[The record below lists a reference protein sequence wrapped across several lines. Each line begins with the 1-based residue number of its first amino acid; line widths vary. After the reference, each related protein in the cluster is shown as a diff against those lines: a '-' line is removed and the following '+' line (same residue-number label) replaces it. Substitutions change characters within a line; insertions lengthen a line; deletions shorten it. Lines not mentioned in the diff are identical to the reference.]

1 MAHAGNQHAEAARRI
16 VAQDALAWGRLGVAW
31 GVRSPAAHAS
41 SAGAQVDMPQPDARP
56 PEALSAAA
64 MSQERQPDS
73 QEAAPMPRQA
83 ASTVRAGTQI
93 EAKPVTGD
101 GSRDAAE
108 RRLAEIRADYEAAAP
123 HVATGTPHSTIV
135 FGEGDPCARIMFVG
149 EAPGADED
157 RLGRPFVGRAG
168 QKLDQ
173 MILAMGLR
181 REDVYIANVLKVRP
195 PNNAT
200 PTIEE
205 AQASAPFLM
214 RQIEVVSP
222 EAIVALG
229 LPSARLM
236 TGQAMSMRELRGRWW
251 PLLTPSGREFQVLP
265 TYHPAYLLRNYTPE
279 TRRKVWEDLKCVLER
294 LGLPAPAR
302 GG

>member
-1 MAHAGNQHAEAARRI
+1 MNDQPPAQLVRRV
-16 VAQDALAWGRLGVAW
+16 VAQDARAWGQLGVAW
-31 GVRSPAAHAS
+31 GVRGAVPATLASATSGAAEVVAPEPAVARKPDLSLEPIPMPKATATKPAA
-41 SAGAQVDMPQPDARP
+41 
-56 PEALSAAA
+56 
-64 MSQERQPDS
+64 
-73 QEAAPMPRQA
+73 
-83 ASTVRAGTQI
+83 QI
-93 EAKPVTGD
+93 EAKPVSRPAASTGD
-101 GSRDAAE
+101 RRADAQA
-108 RRLAEIRADYEAAAP
+108 RLAEILADYTAAAP
-123 HVATGTPHSTIV
+123 HVATGTPHTTIV

-173 MILAMGLR
+173 MIQAMGLK

-200 PTIEE
+200 PTVEE
-205 AQASAPFLM
+205 AEASAPFLM
-214 RQIEVVSP
+214 RQIEAIEP

-229 LPSARLM
+229 LPSARLL
-236 TGQAMSMRELRGRWW
+236 TGQVLSMRELRGRWW
-251 PLLTPSGREFQVLP
+251 PMTTPAGREFQVLP

-302 GG
+302 

>member
-1 MAHAGNQHAEAARRI
+1 VGPPRQDGALTVHDPATIRRI
-16 VAQDALAWGRLGVAW
+16 VAQDARAWGQLGVAW
-31 GVRSPAAHAS
+31 GVRAPSAPPMVETVALPAI
-41 SAGAQVDMPQPDARP
+41 PRP
-56 PEALSAAA
+56 GPVAAK
-64 MSQERQPDS
+64 EDP
-73 QEAAPMPRQA
+73 APMPRARAEAQA
-83 ASTVRAGTQI
+83 ETPAKAQI
-93 EAKPVTGD
+93 ERKPRNAPTG
-101 GSRDAAE
+101 GPREVAE
-108 RRLAEIRADYEAAAP
+108 HLLAEILEDYTAAAP
-123 HVATGTPHSTIV
+123 HASTGTPHSTVV

-173 MILAMGLR
+173 MITAMGLK

-205 AQASAPFLM
+205 AEASAPFLM
-214 RQIEVVSP
+214 RQIEAVDP

-229 LPSARLM
+229 LPSARLL
-236 TGQAMSMRELRGRWW
+236 TGQALSMRELRGQWW
-251 PLLTPSGREFQVLP
+251 PMTTPGGKTFNVLP
-265 TYHPAYLLRNYTPE
+265 TYHPAYLLRNYTPD

-294 LGLPAPAR
+294 LGLPVPAR
-302 GG
+302 

>member
-1 MAHAGNQHAEAARRI
+1 MPRASTAK
-16 VAQDALAWGRLGVAW
+16 
-31 GVRSPAAHAS
+31 PAA
-41 SAGAQVDMPQPDARP
+41 
-56 PEALSAAA
+56 
-64 MSQERQPDS
+64 
-73 QEAAPMPRQA
+73 
-83 ASTVRAGTQI
+83 QI
-93 EAKPVTGD
+93 ESKQVETKPAKPRKAPTG
-101 GSRDAAE
+101 SPREVAE
-108 RRLAEIRADYEAAAP
+108 QLLAEILEDYTAAAP
-123 HVATGTPHSTIV
+123 HLATGTPHTTIV

-173 MILAMGLR
+173 MIQAMGLK

-205 AQASAPFLM
+205 AEACAPFLM
-214 RQIEVVSP
+214 RQIEAINP

-229 LPSARLM
+229 LPSARLL
-236 TGQAMSMRELRGRWW
+236 TGQTLSMRDLRGQWW
-251 PLLTPSGREFQVLP
+251 PMAMPSGREFQVLP

-279 TRRKVWEDLKCVLER
+279 TRRKVWEDLKCVLEK
-294 LGLPAPAR
+294 LGMPAPAR
-302 GG
+302 